1 MTINEGIMKALARD
15 VNASNLS
22 DLDKMFIQE
31 ILNTRYQD
39 MIRESTPPVETEPIK
54 KKGKKDES
62 GKTV

>member
-1 MTINEGIMKALARD
+1 MTVNESILKALARD

-31 ILNTRYQD
+31 ILNTRYQEMNQAAVPAD
-39 MIRESTPPVETEPIK
+39 PEPK
-54 KKGKKDES
+54 QKKGKKDES